1 MSQQMPSYSFKTI
14 VLVGGKG
21 SRLDSVT
28 HGKIPKGFV
37 EINRDKTVRGVD
49 HLNDI
54 LSRNGIQNAIFST
67 HNYSDPYET
76 FVRSKSH
83 TVFYQSQDTGTSGAI
98 EEIFERYGYEHQY
111 LVMSGDV
118 YCHYLNITKLLQN
131 HVPGTISWG
140 VTSLDYPLMEPYYGL
155 VVEKDSHAIIGD
167 IKLPWWQ
174 QDDLTG
180 TDLYVKSAVNII
192 DPVVYREAV
201 RIFRD
206 KIYKEYPLD
215 LYWDIL
221 PCFEEHNRKRV
232 TAGQSSLLQAV
243 KMDHPFIDYGT
254 PERLE
259 LTRAVYEDHIFPV
272 FEPINGNF
280 LHYQGRLK
288 VHTAGDWHKG
298 IQAHVVRPN
307 DAGTFD
313 ILVQV
318 RSDDVDIGKGRY
330 DQSLAT
336 QMLKED
342 NLSELAALH
351 RGLSVELG
359 IHDFTCEKLEVELRI
374 IKTYQQEMEVF
385 NRELLSLFLV
395 HVNESAQ
402 IAALSSKTEQL
413 LWVDW
418 DSLIGFFETNPL
430 QFTKTAQFYLGNH
443 LLRKSIEAATYGF
456 LEIPKTGTP
465 TTNLADSIL
474 LHVDLAEEPAK
485 TFVHSKHDTNSLK
498 RALEEWPR

>member
-1 MSQQMPSYSFKTI
+1 MPSYSFKTI

-28 HGKIPKGFV
+28 QGKIPKGFV
-37 EINRDKTVRGVD
+37 EINKDKTVRGVD

-54 LSRNGIQNAIFST
+54 LARNGIQNAIFST
-67 HNYSDPYET
+67 RNYSEPYET
-76 FVRSKSH
+76 FVRGKSH
-83 TVFYQSQDTGTSGAI
+83 AVFYQSKETGTSGAI
-98 EEIFERYGYEHQY
+98 EEIFEEYGYEHQY

-118 YCHYLNITKLLQN
+118 YCHYLNIAKLLQN

-140 VTSLDYPLMEPYYGL
+140 VTSLDYPLMEPYHGL
-155 VVEKDSHAIIGD
+155 IVKKNSHAIIGD
-167 IKLPWWQ
+167 SKLPWWQ
-174 QDDLTG
+174 EGDLTD

-192 DPVVYREAV
+192 DPVIYRDAV
-201 RIFRD
+201 RIFQK

-221 PCFEEHNRKRV
+221 PCFEDHNRKRV
-232 TAGQSSLLQAV
+232 AAEEPSLLQAV
-243 KMDHPFIDYGT
+243 KMDYPFIDYGT

-259 LTRAVYEDHIFPV
+259 LTRAVYEDQIFPV

-280 LHYQGRLK
+280 LHYQDRIK
-288 VHTAGDWHKG
+288 VHTIGDWHKG

-307 DAGTFD
+307 NAGTFD
-313 ILVQV
+313 VLIQV
-318 RSDDVDIGKGRY
+318 RSTEVDISKGRY

-342 NLSELAALH
+342 NLSEFATLC
-351 RGLSVELG
+351 RGLSTELG
-359 IHDFTCEKLEVELRI
+359 IHDFTQEKLEVELRI
-374 IKTYQQEMEVF
+374 IKTYQQEVEVL
-385 NRELLSLFLV
+385 NREMLSLFLV
-395 HVNESAQ
+395 HVSEDAQ
-402 IAALSSKTEQL
+402 IASLSSKIEQL

-418 DSLIGFFETNPL
+418 DSLIEFFENNPS
-430 QFTKTAQFYLGNH
+430 QFTKTAQFYLGNP
-443 LLRKSIEAATYGF
+443 LLRKNIESATYRF
-456 LEIPKTGTP
+456 LEVPMTESP

-474 LHVDLAEEPAK
+474 LHVDLAEQPAQ
-485 TFVHSKHDTNSLK
+485 TFVHSKHDTCSLQ